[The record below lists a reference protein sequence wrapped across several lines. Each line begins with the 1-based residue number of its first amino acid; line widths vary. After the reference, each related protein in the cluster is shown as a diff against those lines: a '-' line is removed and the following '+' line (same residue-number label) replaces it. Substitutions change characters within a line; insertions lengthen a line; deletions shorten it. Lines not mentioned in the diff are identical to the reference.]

1 MGRNN
6 VHQAVKNVIHNEL
19 ELTKEELLVLVRNE
33 ISKAVQQAVEKAIN
47 TATVEDLIIH
57 RIHYR
62 VDMVLDNSISYTGY
76 QTVDNA
82 IKHHLAD
89 YVAKE
94 IMDKLELSVQ
104 IKEV

>member
-1 MGRNN
+1 MPRNT

-19 ELTKEELLVLVRNE
+19 ALTKEELLVLVRNE
-33 ISKAVQQAVEKAIN
+33 ISKAVQQAVEQAIN
-47 TATVEDLIIH
+47 TTTVEQIILH
-57 RIHYR
+57 RIHSR
-62 VDMVLDNSISYTGY
+62 VDMVLANSINYTGY

-94 IMDKLELSVQ
+94 IMSNLKLSVQ
-104 IKEV
+104 IKGD